1 MEQFYPIIKKTKE
14 KFYPKKKKKKKKK
27 RNKSDN
33 QSHSYP
39 DPPKKRKKKD
49 ILIRKERMEA
59 RASAHFLCHFHG
71 SSCRLVICER
81 TVWVCTKRRTPF
93 SGCYGTIKT
102 QLLLFIYL
110 RRQFLVRIF
119 SLSFIAIQYLN
130 WVSMTLSFS
139 SQILFF
145 VLEK

>member
-14 KFYPKKKKKKKKK
+14 KFYPKKKKKKKK

-39 DPPKKRKKKD
+39 DPPKKKLKIKRHSYPK
-49 ILIRKERMEA
+49 RTN
-59 RASAHFLCHFHG
+59 G
-71 SSCRLVICER
+71 SSCVCAFFVSLSRVKLPACDLWTHSLSLHQE
-81 TVWVCTKRRTPF
+81 THTSFWVLWYQKNTAP
-93 SGCYGTIKT
+93 
-102 QLLLFIYL
+102 LFIYL

-130 WVSMTLSFS
+130 WVSMTLSFP